1 MSSGAEIDG
10 QKNISG
16 GDALKVVVIGAGIG
30 GLSAAVFLMEQGHN
44 VEVRRA

>member
-1 MSSGAEIDG
+1 MSSGAEMNG
-10 QKNISG
+10 QKGVSE

-30 GLSAAVFLMEQGHN
+30 GLSAAVFLREQGQN